1 MSDRLVPLGKIVTTH
16 GILGWLKFNPHN
28 RDTTLLHGGRKIIVE
43 KNGTRSDLELVSS
56 RRHGRQILLKV
67 AGVDSIESARDF
79 VGSTISV
86 LEDQLQTLAPGEY
99 YHYQVVGLEVFD
111 GAGTRVGVVTGIWST
126 AGGEIYVVQGID
138 KEHLVPAV
146 KEIIERVDFDS
157 GKIIINPPAGL
168 LDL

>member
-1 MSDRLVPLGKIVTTH
+1 MSDRLIPLGKIVTTH
-16 GILGWLKFNPHN
+16 GILGWLKLNPYN
-28 RDTTLLHGGRKIIVE
+28 RDTTLLRSGRKIIVE

-56 RRHGRQILLKV
+56 RPQGRQILLKLP
-67 AGVDSIESARDF
+67 GVDSIESARDF

-86 LEDQLQTLAPGEY
+86 MEDQLEALAAGEY

-111 GAGTRVGVVTGIWST
+111 DTGTRLGVVTGIWST
-126 AGGEIYVVQGID
+126 AGAEIYVIQGAD

-146 KEIIERVDFDS
+146 KEIIERVDLDS

>member
-1 MSDRLVPLGKIVTTH
+1 VSDRLVPLGKIVTTH

-28 RDTTLLHGGRKIIVE
+28 RNTTLLHGGRKIIVE

-56 RRHGRQILLKV
+56 RRHGRQILLKL

-86 LEDQLQTLAPGEY
+86 MEDQLEALAAGEY
-99 YHYQVVGLEVFD
+99 YHYQVVGLDVFD
-111 GAGTRVGVVTGIWST
+111 AIGTRVGVITGIWST

>member
-1 MSDRLVPLGKIVTTH
+1 M
-16 GILGWLKFNPHN
+16 
-28 RDTTLLHGGRKIIVE
+28 
-43 KNGTRSDLELVSS
+43 
-56 RRHGRQILLKV
+56 
-67 AGVDSIESARDF
+67 
-79 VGSTISV
+79 

-99 YHYQVVGLEVFD
+99 DHYQVVGREVFD